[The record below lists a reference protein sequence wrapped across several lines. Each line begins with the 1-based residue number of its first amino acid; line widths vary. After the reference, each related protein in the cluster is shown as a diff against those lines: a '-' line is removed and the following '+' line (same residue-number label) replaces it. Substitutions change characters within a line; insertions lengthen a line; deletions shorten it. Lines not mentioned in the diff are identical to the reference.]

1 MEIRIT
7 ESKRQSKTAYGK
19 QLSGILLETALIWLS
34 AGGGLLLF
42 MSVLTEQE
50 RMAPILGS
58 VLLMAVFCTATE
70 RMGKYGL
77 YGRLGLGMVSIAGIF
92 LFHGQLLDGMAL
104 YWNDMAD
111 ILGSRA
117 GIYLKRFETAGIQG
131 GDAARMVFLIYLGMA
146 AAVCGFLILKLKFYL
161 LVLAWALVL
170 PVLSGILGMEPDA
183 GTGVIFYMGILLELN
198 LILSRSGR
206 KRHRAESSRAFLT
219 GSILACAVMLAAGI
233 LLEQFMPSE
242 DYGSSTEAKK
252 EALDGISS
260 LRYRKGKINTL
271 PDGKL
276 KECGAWSAS
285 DDTALSVTM
294 ENPDSLYLRGFV
306 GSVYDGSSWESLDT
320 EDAYK
325 QRTLFYWL
333 HQDGFY
339 GETQLSR
346 ARALADDDALSD
358 KVSEVDIK
366 NEKADSRYLYTPYEI
381 TELPVGYRKETPF
394 ADSMLKAKG
403 LFGARNYH
411 YQANGNLV
419 KDFTVLGAR
428 VYQALARDEGDSYRD
443 DESYYNAFVYSQDT
457 KLSGALETL
466 FRKELG
472 DGGNRE
478 QGHTDYYTAIS
489 RIRSYLEKNMTYS
502 SQTDVFSEDGDFI
515 ENFLTTSKIG
525 HSVHFATAAAL
536 MFRYYGIPARY
547 VEGYLITPQDIE
559 GKQAGDTIEI
569 PGTNGHAWTEIYVDG
584 LGWIP
589 LEMTP
594 SYYGVMEEANLK
606 TGLEAKGKM
615 AASIPETESQPPVEE
630 NIRTNFSL
638 KLALFGIEKFLLLFL
653 IVFDT
658 VMFLFILAVIFLRT
672 FTNRKRRKCFASQ
685 DTKLAVRAM
694 AGYARALYEHGTQY
708 SDETTLLYERVRKI
722 GQKAAF
728 SPHPVSA
735 SERHDTASCI
745 RHLKKELKASASW
758 YDRWIMKY
766 IERLY

>member
-1 MEIRIT
+1 MPERQKGELSLFTREGFDMESFRYSGSRPGDDPGETYDIREYRSGDSIRQIHWKLSGKLDDIMIREKSFPVDDTVLILAEAFQADRDPQRAETVAEVFSAVLQSFMEKKISCQAGVYDHSTGKFRLEKIRTEEDRENILYRFLRYGSDAKNTGHGTGISKRPGNTEFCKLCIYNRRPAGQRSRTPGSKGRSDYRRMRHRRQRQWRRTGIMEIRIT

-183 GTGVIFYMGILLELN
+183 GTWSYFLHGDPFGTESYPFPFWKETPPGREQPGIFD
-198 LILSRSGR
+198 R
-206 KRHRAESSRAFLT
+206 KHPGMCGNA
-219 GSILACAVMLAAGI
+219 GSGI

-242 DYGSSTEAKK
+242 DYGSSTLVTEAKK

-260 LRYRKGKINTL
+260 LRYKKGKINTL

-346 ARALADDDALSD
+346 ARAFADDDALSD

-381 TELPVGYRKETPF
+381 TELPAGYRKETPF

-411 YQANGNLV
+411 
-419 KDFTVLGAR
+419 
-428 VYQALARDEGDSYRD
+428 
-443 DESYYNAFVYSQDT
+443 
-457 KLSGALETL
+457 
-466 FRKELG
+466 
-472 DGGNRE
+472 
-478 QGHTDYYTAIS
+478 
-489 RIRSYLEKNMTYS
+489 
-502 SQTDVFSEDGDFI
+502 
-515 ENFLTTSKIG
+515 
-525 HSVHFATAAAL
+525 
-536 MFRYYGIPARY
+536 
-547 VEGYLITPQDIE
+547 
-559 GKQAGDTIEI
+559 
-569 PGTNGHAWTEIYVDG
+569 
-584 LGWIP
+584 
-589 LEMTP
+589 
-594 SYYGVMEEANLK
+594 
-606 TGLEAKGKM
+606 
-615 AASIPETESQPPVEE
+615 
-630 NIRTNFSL
+630 
-638 KLALFGIEKFLLLFL
+638 
-653 IVFDT
+653 
-658 VMFLFILAVIFLRT
+658 
-672 FTNRKRRKCFASQ
+672 
-685 DTKLAVRAM
+685 
-694 AGYARALYEHGTQY
+694 
-708 SDETTLLYERVRKI
+708 
-722 GQKAAF
+722 
-728 SPHPVSA
+728 
-735 SERHDTASCI
+735 
-745 RHLKKELKASASW
+745 
-758 YDRWIMKY
+758 
-766 IERLY
+766 